1 VISTWRAGTADLHK
15 GGKAKTMVYD
25 SERIVVVIEQGVGPV
40 GPVAFELLNAGRQLA
55 SNPDRQILSACVLGH
70 GIGDACE
77 EISFYA
83 DEVFAVDN
91 AVLADFQAD
100 IYASAL
106 ENVCTMIKPVTLL
119 MEHSYENYELAPKI
133 GYRTGGD
140 VITDCIEIERDES
153 NSSLLC
159 TKSIYGSNAVVV
171 LELRSIPQI
180 ITIRAKAYRALEKT
194 RSQSRIIPLEC
205 DLNASLSRTK
215 SMGILP
221 GQSVSLD
228 KAEVIVSGGRGVK
241 TQEGVDELR
250 KLEGALERFFDKVE
264 IGCSRPVVDAG
275 LLPRS
280 HQVGQTGEKVSPELY
295 VAVAISGAAQHISG
309 MVGSKKII
317 AINKDREAP
326 IFDIADY
333 GVVGTFEDV
342 IPSFIEQLEGLS

>member
-1 VISTWRAGTADLHK
+1 M
-15 GGKAKTMVYD
+15 AKTMVND
-25 SERIVVVIEQGVGPV
+25 GERIVVVIEQSGGPIAA
-40 GPVAFELLNAGRQLA
+40 VALELLNAGRQLIGG
-55 SNPDRQILSACVLGH
+55 PDRQILSACVLGQ

-77 EISFYA
+77 EIAFYA

-91 AVLADFQAD
+91 ALLTDFQAD
-100 IYASAL
+100 VHASAL
-106 ENVCTMIKPVTLL
+106 ENVCKIIKPATLL

-159 TKSIYGSNAVVV
+159 IKPIYGNNAVVV
-171 LELRSIPQI
+171 LELKNKPQI
-180 ITIRAKAYRALEKT
+180 ATIRSKSYGALEKT
-194 RSQSRIIPLEC
+194 GSRGQIIPLEC
-205 DLNASLSRTK
+205 DLSPSLARVRSIETV
-215 SMGILP
+215 P

-250 KLEGALERFFDKVE
+250 RLKGGLERFFANVE

-275 LLPRS
+275 LLSRS
-280 HQVGQTGEKVSPELY
+280 HQVGQTGEKVSPQLY
-295 VAVAISGAAQHISG
+295 IAIAISGASQHVSG

-317 AINKDREAP
+317 AINRDREAP

-333 GVVGTFEDV
+333 GVVGSFEDV
-342 IPSFIEQLEGLS
+342 IPSFIEQLEVLS